1 MLISFTEKCEELLT
15 FLLDKMALHFCTI
28 ELKILHLV
36 DDTIVGFERL
46 GPDGLIYFKSTDTYR
61 GGMTTL
67 TINEHGKI

>member
-1 MLISFTEKCEELLT
+1 
-15 FLLDKMALHFCTI
+15 MALHFCTI